1 MTTFHNGTAKIAG
14 GREFKSP
21 QAHILIKQ
29 ALKTIGKNAGLSV
42 AKSSHIEA
50 ANDVSFR
57 WTSAGMS
64 NQHMVDKA

>member
-1 MTTFHNGTAKIAG
+1 
-14 GREFKSP
+14 
-21 QAHILIKQ
+21 
-29 ALKTIGKNAGLSV
+29 LSV